1 MLYLNS
7 QSIISAVTCDQ
18 MMDAVEQAMAIYEA
32 KDYIMP
38 ERMNVP
44 CGDGNILLLMP
55 CIAGEYM
62 VTKVLTLYPDNRAI
76 EKPVIQATVMLADSR
91 TGSPLATLD
100 GGTITAMRTGAVC
113 GSSIRHIA
121 KTEADSIGLVG
132 CGVQGFYQ
140 LKYGCA
146 ARKIQKITL
155 FDRNHANA
163 TSLAGKIKLEY
174 PEIEIMVAGSVE
186 DLVAAADIVVTAT
199 TARTPVFPDKQELF
213 AGKHFIAVG
222 SFEPDVR
229 EYPDAVFSQTSQ
241 VCVDINYAKEESGE
255 ILVPLRENLLKEEQ
269 IVTLGQLIR
278 SREKPDRGKTG
289 TTFFKTVGMALFDLA
304 AARLVYECAIERGI
318 GTVLDE

>member
-18 MMDAVEQAMAIYEA
+18 MMDAVEQALAIYEA

-62 VTKVLTLYPDNRAI
+62 VTKVLTLYPGNRAI

-100 GGTITAMRTGAVC
+100 GGAITAMRTGAVC

-140 LKYGCA
+140 LKYACA
-146 ARKIQKITL
+146 ARKIQKIAL
-155 FDRNHANA
+155 FDRSHTNA
-163 TSLAGKIKLEY
+163 TSLAGKLKFEY

-186 DLVAAADIVVTAT
+186 ELVVAADIVVTAT
-199 TARTPVFPDKQELF
+199 TARTPVFPDKKELF

-255 ILVPLRENLLKEEQ
+255 ILVPLRENLLKEDQ

-278 SREKPDRGKTG
+278 SGEKPDRGKTG

-304 AARLVYECAIERGI
+304 AARLVYECAVERGI